1 MILFLLL
8 ITLFEGMFN
17 VVVVFVIFRKSN
29 CGCCGC
35 CCSNIMVIILLTF
48 CFDRSFMIEP
58 SVKKA
63 VAQRGWIPL
72 NMNCLYHPDIIT
84 TKVTE
89 DNQRKEDLERNVLRN
104 NMGVAI
110 DLTEADVQA
119 ATDGPGAIQEFNWK
133 GNITRQVFENCN
145 TRLERYKAQEVE
157 LERRGVERLEQG
169 AQQLDLF
176 SKLSSTKLSSGL
188 LYFNGVASP
197 NNPQTSLISHH
208 QQDKMRQKMDTRALP
223 LGVLILLIPSIREL

>member
-1 MILFLLL
+1 MELCFGPTIRHWNLASRRFPTREWSIQVLQYGQEDPDFAITTMHKKKDLTFVDMILLFLLL

-17 VVVVFVIFRKSN
+17 VVVVFVVFHKSN

-84 TKVTE
+84 TKVME

-119 ATDGPGAIQEFNWK
+119 ATDGPGAIQEFNW
-133 GNITRQVFENCN
+133 
-145 TRLERYKAQEVE
+145 
-157 LERRGVERLEQG
+157 
-169 AQQLDLF
+169 
-176 SKLSSTKLSSGL
+176 
-188 LYFNGVASP
+188 
-197 NNPQTSLISHH
+197 
-208 QQDKMRQKMDTRALP
+208 
-223 LGVLILLIPSIREL
+223 